1 MAGRYGEHGRRE
13 RAAARPC
20 PDREEPR
27 DRSHNQE
34 QDRGRERPALG
45 EDRAALWSDRLR
57 TAAITVYSVG
67 VVVAFAI
74 VAVRVVPPS
83 ALPTLSA
90 TALFLGLLGSLLLA
104 IREAVHPDEE

>member
-1 MAGRYGEHGRRE
+1 MNTDKEKE
-13 RAAARPC
+13 RQRDRA
-20 PDREEPR
+20 PDR
-27 DRSHNQE
+27 DRSHKQYR
-34 QDRGRERPALG
+34 DRERERPALS

-83 ALPTLSA
+83 ALPILSA
-90 TALFLGLLGSLLLA
+90 IALFLGLLGSLLLA
-104 IREAVHPDEE
+104 IREAVQPDE